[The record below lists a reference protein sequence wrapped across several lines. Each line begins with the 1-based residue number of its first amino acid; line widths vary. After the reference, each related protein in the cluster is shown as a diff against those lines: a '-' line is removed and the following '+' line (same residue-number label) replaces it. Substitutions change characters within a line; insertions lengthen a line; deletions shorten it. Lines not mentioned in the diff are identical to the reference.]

1 MSTPREPA
9 LARMLALGF
18 FSGLPLPLSA
28 FTLQQWFTTA
38 GVSTHAVSLTAT
50 LGLSYTL
57 KFLWAPLFDR
67 TPPAWARGWGRR
79 RFWLFGVQVALV
91 ASCAGLSRTDP
102 AVDLTATAV
111 AAGLLAFLSASQDIV
126 IDAWRIESFAADRQG
141 AALAAYVWGYRV
153 AMVCSGAGAIAL
165 SVRAGWHLAIG
176 AMAALLAFAPLL
188 TLSAPEPAP
197 GAMPGVTTE
206 QAARGWANV
215 ERAFLTPL
223 REFLARDAALATLA
237 FVVLFRLGK
246 VFADNVAASFYRHG
260 LGLGSAAVAGAN
272 FAPPLIGVF
281 AGAAFGGWLVARLGR
296 TRAVLAAGLLQA
308 TSLGLYLALLAA
320 PAPWMLYLKVGGESF
335 AGAAAD
341 TAFLSYVSALC
352 ARAYTA
358 TQYALLSSLAAL
370 VFHSLGGAAGFLAEA
385 LGWAPFYVLTVLGG
399 LPALALLLWVDRRA
413 GQKSRSG

>member
-1 MSTPREPA
+1 MSGRSREPA

-57 KFLWAPLFDR
+57 KFLWAPVFDR
-67 TPPAWARGWGRR
+67 APPAWARGWGRR
-79 RFWLFGVQVALV
+79 RFWLFGVQVGLAL
-91 ASCAGLSRTDP
+91 ACAALSRTDP
-102 AVDLTATAV
+102 AVNLTGTAV
-111 AAGLLAFLSASQDIV
+111 AAGGLAFLSASQDIV

-153 AMVCSGAGAIAL
+153 AMICSGAGAIAL
-165 SVRAGWHLAIG
+165 SVRAGWHVAVG
-176 AMAALLAFAPLL
+176 VMAALLALAPLL
-188 TLSAPEPAP
+188 TLSAPEPAVGTVP
-197 GAMPGVTTE
+197 E
-206 QAARGWANV
+206 RAARWWENV

-281 AGAAFGGWLVARLGR
+281 AGAAFGGLLVARLGR

-308 TSLGLYLALLAA
+308 ASLGLYLALLAA

-341 TAFLSYVSALC
+341 TAFLSYISALC

-385 LGWAPFYVLTVLGG
+385 LGWAPFYALTMLGG
-399 LPALALLLWVDRRA
+399 LPALGLLLWVDRRA
-413 GQKSRSG
+413 GRRVG